1 MMIPF
6 TPRSCRITD
15 KKMMFCDVPKAQMPL
30 AILNIGFARR
40 AAFVWVHSNLIGITQ
55 TVDTVMH
62 AISKYNKLKNLS
74 CVSYCKAPQD
84 RPKNRYFSGISP
96 AGPPEANFQTSDGGR

>member
-6 TPRSCRITD
+6 TSRSCRITD
-15 KKMMFCDVPKAQMPL
+15 KKMMFCVVPKAQMPL

-40 AAFVWVHSNLIGITQ
+40 AAFVWVPVHSNLIGITQ

-62 AISKYNKLKNLS
+62 AI
-74 CVSYCKAPQD
+74 Q
-84 RPKNRYFSGISP
+84 I
-96 AGPPEANFQTSDGGR
+96 Q